1 MKRWPLVLAGGA
13 LCVAALFLLRSGT
26 APAATFATDAS
37 GFNKQLIADSQ
48 GRVLHLGSPVRRLA
62 ADRWMAV
69 DFDAQSSLW
78 FDDSGR
84 VLHEGP
90 YVEIRSDEFARHP
103 QDPEQGPLFTT
114 WSKRGMALL
123 NADGSPFIDWQP
135 GYGDWSITQHPQR
148 YSWQPR
154 DGGERIFDERGT
166 LRLALDEYDLR
177 AAGPFAT
184 QALYLICR
192 YDSEQPCE
200 GRDEDGRVRWAAQVD
215 DLLELQG
222 GRWLARNGNA
232 WFLLDGQGK
241 QVDEHV
247 FAAGQYFPRSRSHAS
262 AREVEWPRWMTRY
275 RLGADGNDVVEDS
288 AVRGFL
294 QQDGQFDP
302 VPEATHAHQLCPGT
316 WRLSGSAPGS
326 WLADEHG
333 KRFADHPDR
342 GWNALA
348 QHPQRHMAYTADER
362 DAIVDCRGTRLFD
375 DPAVVDLEPMGNGF
389 AGQLAGEQDRRL
401 WLDAELQRQLLPEGN
416 SIRAANAEGS
426 LLLVVQGAG
435 MRLYNTQRAAFV
447 GKPFTHA
454 EEPLAHGLVFNRDGY
469 YGLMD
474 AEGVERL
481 EARHTGITPWGDDRL
496 WSQRYLDEGS
506 ELGLHRLDGSLI
518 ARWADAFANPLRT
531 WQGAV
536 DTQAVAQLNGKT
548 YHTEQGAYFPQQWVD
563 RDGRTLM
570 TAVQCPGDD
579 LESVLADG
587 AARLETGDGKVLEEG
602 GSCEIPEQIRAAIAA
617 QPGEPQ

>member
-1 MKRWPLVLAGGA
+1 MKRWPLFIAGGA
-13 LCVAALFLLRSGT
+13 LCAGAFLLLRLDA
-26 APAATFATDAS
+26 APAATFVTDAS
-37 GFNKQLIADSQ
+37 GFNTQLIADSQ
-48 GRVLHLGSPVRRLA
+48 GHLLHQGSPARRVA
-62 ADRWMAV
+62 ADRWLTV
-69 DFDAQSSLW
+69 DFDAQTSLW
-78 FDDSGR
+78 FDDGGR
-84 VLHEGP
+84 VLNEGP
-90 YVEIRSDEFARHP
+90 YVEIRSDNFERHP
-103 QDPEQGPLFTT
+103 QDPARDLLLIA
-114 WSKRGMALL
+114 WSKQGMALL

-135 GYGDWSITQHPQR
+135 GFGEWAITGHPQR

-154 DGGERIFDERGT
+154 DGGERVFDAQGK
-166 LRLALDEYDLR
+166 LRLELKESELR

-200 GRDEDGRVRWAAQVD
+200 LRDEDGRVRWAAQVD

-222 GRWLARNGNA
+222 GRWLARSGNA

-241 QVDEHV
+241 PVDEYV

-262 AREVEWPRWMTRY
+262 AREIEWPRWMTRY
-275 RLGADGNDVVEDS
+275 QLAADGNEVLEDS
-288 AVRGFL
+288 AVHGFL
-294 QQDGQFDP
+294 QPDGQFDP
-302 VPEATHAHQLCPGT
+302 VPEASHAHLLCPGT
-316 WRLSGSAPGS
+316 WRLSGSKSAS

-342 GWNALA
+342 AWHALE

-362 DAIVDCRGTRLFD
+362 DAIVDCRGARLFD

-401 WLDAELQRQLLPEGN
+401 WLDGELRRQLLPAGN
-416 SIRAANAEGS
+416 SIRAANADGS
-426 LLLVVQGAG
+426 LLLVAQGEG
-435 MRLYNTQRAAFV
+435 MRLYNAARADFV
-447 GKPFTHA
+447 GGSFDHA
-454 EEPLAHGLVFNRDGY
+454 EQPLAHGLVFNRDGY

-481 EARHTGITPWGDDRL
+481 EARHTAITPWGEDRL

-506 ELGLHRLDGSLI
+506 ELGLHRLDGRLI
-518 ARWADAFANPLRT
+518 ARWADASANPLET

-536 DTQAVAQLNGKT
+536 DIRAVAQLNGKT
-548 YHTEQGAYFPQQWVD
+548 YHTGQGAYFPQQWVD

-602 GSCEIPEQIRAAIAA
+602 GRCEMPAEIRAAIAA
-617 QPGEPQ
+617 GPGEAP